1 MKVKELMERVGT
13 TSFGFTKA
21 YISDGMRE
29 INEMMEESVS
39 IAKTNLVKDQ
49 RYYAMQDSDIDG
61 LVSIIDIAILD
72 KDSNEYHNISRV
84 IGNVSV
90 DKDQT

>member
-1 MKVKELMERVGT
+1 MKVKELMERIGT
-13 TSFGFTKA
+13 TNFGFTKA
-21 YISDGMRE
+21 FIGDGMRE

-49 RYYAMQDSDIDG
+49 RYYAMADADIAG
-61 LVSIIDIAILD
+61 LVSVVNISILD
-72 KDSNEYHNISRV
+72 EASNVYTNIGRV
-84 IGNVSV
+84 VGDVSV